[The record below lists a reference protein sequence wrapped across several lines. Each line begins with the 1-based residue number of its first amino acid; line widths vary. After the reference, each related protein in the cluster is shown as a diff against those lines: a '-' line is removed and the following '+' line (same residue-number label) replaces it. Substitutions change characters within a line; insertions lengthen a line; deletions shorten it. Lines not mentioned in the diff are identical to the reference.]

1 MRVLLPFLA
10 LYRRHWF
17 LILLGMILAIVTLL
31 ASIGLLTLSGWFLAG
46 AAIAGFPGLYY
57 FNYMLPAAGVRGAA
71 IFRTAGRYAER
82 LVSHDATFRVLA
94 HLRVFAFSKILPL
107 SPGGIS
113 RFRQGEILNR
123 LVADVET
130 LDHLYL
136 RVLSPIFAAF
146 VVIFV
151 LIFGLS
157 FLDPR
162 LAWTLGCIMLFL
174 LFTLPFVFYRAGK
187 PIGQELTY
195 LRAHYRTVLTSALQG
210 QAELTLFGALPRF
223 RQTLANI
230 ESQWQVRQQQ
240 QANLTGVS
248 QAIIL
253 FASGFTATLLLWM
266 AADHVGGNTNPG
278 ALIALFVFCALA
290 AFEALGPV
298 AVAFQHMGQVI
309 ASAERV
315 SQLIDAKPEVTFPDN
330 GLSLPQLESLVVD
343 NISFT
348 YPEQPFAVL
357 KQVSLSLL
365 PGQHIALLGKT
376 GCGKSTLL
384 QLLTRAWDVD
394 SGMIKINGQN
404 ISDYSEQALRS
415 LMSVVP
421 QRVHIF
427 SDTLRNNLLLAN
439 DKATDKQLIEVL
451 DQVGLGNLL
460 ENEQKLN
467 AWMGEG
473 GRQLS
478 GGEQRRLGI
487 ARALLHNTPLILM
500 DEPTEGLDAQTEQ
513 QILALLKEK
522 CADKAL
528 IVITHRMQGIEQM
541 DTICVMDNGEIVEQ
555 GSHQALLD
563 LKGRYFQFR
572 QRHLQQQA
580 LWGTSCTSS
589 MMTPICSR
597 PSMKRCGNLMAC

>member
-1 MRVLLPFLA
+1 MKILLPFLA

-17 LILLGMILAIVTLL
+17 LITLGIILAIVTLL

-46 AAIAGFPGLYY
+46 TAIAGFPGLYY

-71 IFRTAGRYAER
+71 IFRTAGRYGER
-82 LVSHDATFRVLA
+82 LVSHDATFKVLA
-94 HLRVFAFSKILPL
+94 HLRVFAFSKVLPL

-113 RFRQGEILNR
+113 RFRQGELLNR

-136 RVLSPIFAAF
+136 RVLSPIITAF
-146 VVIFV
+146 FVTFV

-157 FLDPR
+157 YLDPR
-162 LAWTLGCIMLFL
+162 LAWTLGGIMLFL
-174 LFTLPFVFYRAGK
+174 LFTMPFIFYRAGK
-187 PIGQELTY
+187 PIGRELTE
-195 LRAHYRTVLTSALQG
+195 LRGSYRTILTSALQG
-210 QAELTLFGALPRF
+210 QAELTLFGATDRF
-223 RQTLANI
+223 RQNLLNI
-230 ESQWQVRQQQ
+230 ENKWQIRQQQ
-240 QANLTGVS
+240 QAALTGLS

-253 FASGFTATLLLWM
+253 FASGVTATLLLWM
-266 AADHVGGNTNPG
+266 AADHVGGDTKPG

-309 ASAERV
+309 ASATRV
-315 SQLIDAKPEVTFPDN
+315 SQLMTAKPEVTFP
-330 GLSLPQLESLVVD
+330 SESPSITTLESLTVD

-357 KQVSLSLL
+357 HNVSLTLNK
-365 PGQHIALLGKT
+365 GQHLALLGKT

-394 SGMIKINGQN
+394 SGTIYLNGTPINEF
-404 ISDYSEQALRS
+404 SEKSLRNM
-415 LMSVVP
+415 MSVVP
-421 QRVHIF
+421 QRVHVF

-439 DKATDKQLIEVL
+439 EQATDIELNEVL
-451 DQVGLGNLL
+451 QQVGLGNLL
-460 ENEQKLN
+460 ENELKLN

-500 DEPTEGLDAQTEQ
+500 DEPTEGLDAHTEQ

-522 CADKAL
+522 CADKTL
-528 IVITHRMQGIEQM
+528 IVITHRMQGLEEM
-541 DTICVMDNGEIVEQ
+541 DNICVMDNGKIIEQ
-555 GSHQALLD
+555 GTHQALL
-563 LKGRYFQFR
+563 GMQGQYYQFR
-572 QRHLQQQA
+572 QRHWAQQP
-580 LWGTSCTSS
+580 L
-589 MMTPICSR
+589 
-597 PSMKRCGNLMAC
+597 